1 MSAIGDYVHF
11 HKTNYIR
18 YGTAF
23 RGRDSQPFMKSYKAQ
38 KERNLNRT
46 KNLKTISKATLRELE
61 TRIANE
67 STQEEA
73 KQIAEGI
80 LNFNNSLNNIT
91 RELQEKL
98 LSEVPAKFSSDDFGI
113 RMVKSKIHTDD
124 SAINIEEA
132 KKARTRFYN
141 NINTINK
148 KAQQGEP
155 IKESTI
161 TALLKNASDFF
172 NYLGIINKDLEFIK
186 YRNLKDM
193 NTIAALKN
201 MVGLVSLSEMRK
213 ATLHGVYGEVL
224 TNMVSDN
231 LRFQIGDALVTEVK
245 NQIQTGAHRTEFQ
258 IDSSLVKPWAQ
269 QEFYQKTKINL
280 YQIRGSQDKVD
291 ASITINDTQL
301 NASAKAYST
310 HGNIITPHLQDVS
323 LMTSLA
329 ATADQFGNHWL
340 NMHAL
345 GIKNEKADRELTK
358 QIQYEALAA
367 GNLLKK
373 GAAIA
378 DTFVAIDAT
387 KGRVMTRSV
396 KDMLNKDV
404 DSFII
409 KPDLRSI
416 SFDNKWVENS
426 WRDRIVNLLMDIHQN
441 QISVSYKISF
451 K

>member
-23 RGRDSQPFMKSYKAQ
+23 RGRDAQPFMKSYKAQ

-258 IDSSLVKPWAQ
+258 IDSSLVKP
-269 QEFYQKTKINL
+269 
-280 YQIRGSQDKVD
+280 
-291 ASITINDTQL
+291 
-301 NASAKAYST
+301 
-310 HGNIITPHLQDVS
+310 
-323 LMTSLA
+323 
-329 ATADQFGNHWL
+329 
-340 NMHAL
+340 
-345 GIKNEKADRELTK
+345 
-358 QIQYEALAA
+358 
-367 GNLLKK
+367 
-373 GAAIA
+373 
-378 DTFVAIDAT
+378 
-387 KGRVMTRSV
+387 
-396 KDMLNKDV
+396 
-404 DSFII
+404 
-409 KPDLRSI
+409 
-416 SFDNKWVENS
+416 
-426 WRDRIVNLLMDIHQN
+426 
-441 QISVSYKISF
+441 
-451 K
+451 